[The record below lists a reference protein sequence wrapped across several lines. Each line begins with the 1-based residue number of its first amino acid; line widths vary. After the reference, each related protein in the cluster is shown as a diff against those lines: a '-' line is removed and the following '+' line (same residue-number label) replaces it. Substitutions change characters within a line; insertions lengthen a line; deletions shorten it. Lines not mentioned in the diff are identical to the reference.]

1 MPLKFLFVSN
11 DTRGGSSVSQRQLA
25 RRLTERGHEVEIL
38 AATVESRL
46 ARPLYDQQVDLST
59 KLRNSPLRPALL
71 ALQRPMGRRIRRIDT
86 PDHPTWLCAIPE
98 NGFRSI
104 RRRFEPD
111 VVVAASIDRVSWRR
125 LRAQLRTAG
134 IPSVLYLREASA
146 KGHLTVTG
154 AAPDLLLAN
163 AESLALEARAAGYE
177 CTVVP
182 SIVELDRSRTET
194 TRTKVVLVN
203 PIEMLGG
210 DRVWGLARARPDIP
224 FVLRESNMMS
234 EAEIDA
240 VTRPLADHPN
250 VTLLPYTT
258 DPAELYLEAR
268 VLLVPHRV
276 DNRPRV
282 VLEAQANGIPVLAT
296 EFPGLIE
303 AVGAG
308 GSLVPNDAPAD
319 AWVQALGAIWDDDD
333 RYAMLVR
340 TAREHANRDEVSP
353 DRILD
358 RFESLVATLMEPAA
372 PHAARPITTE

>member
-1 MPLKFLFVSN
+1 MPLKLIFVSN

-25 RRLTERGHEVEIL
+25 RRLTERGHHVEIL
-38 AATVESRL
+38 AATVESRVL
-46 ARPLYDQQVDLST
+46 RPLYDRQVDLST
-59 KLRNSPLRPALL
+59 RLRNSPMRPALL
-71 ALQRPMGRRIRRIDT
+71 ALQRPLGHRIRRIDT
-86 PDHPTWLCAIPE
+86 PDHPTWVCAIPE
-98 NGFRSI
+98 NGFRTL

-125 LRAQLRTAG
+125 LRAQLQAAS

-154 AAPDLLLAN
+154 APPALLLAN
-163 AESLALEARAAGYE
+163 AESLAVEARAAGYE

-194 TRTKVVLVN
+194 TRTKVVLIN

-210 DRVWGLARARPDIP
+210 DRVWDLARARPDIP

-234 EAEIDA
+234 DAELAA

-258 DPAELYLEAR
+258 CPADLYREAR

-303 AVGAG
+303 AVGNG
-308 GSLVPNDAPAD
+308 GVLVPNDAPPE
-319 AWVQALGAIWDDDD
+319 AWIRALGVIWDDDD
-333 RYAMLVR
+333 RYAELVAAAQ
-340 TAREHANRDEVSP
+340 THANRDDVSP
-353 DRILD
+353 DHILD
-358 RFESLVATLMEPAA
+358 HFESLITKLVERVRRDAS
-372 PHAARPITTE
+372 RSITTE